1 MDAKLTFVGEDVLES
16 CDVGF
21 SGQVLVGSLHVEK
34 LGVGGN
40 PPSWFLHKKPCPPSN
55 VLDK

>member
-16 CDVGF
+16 CDAGL

-34 LGVGGN
+34 LGVGGQ
-40 PPSWFLHKKPCPPSN
+40 PTKLVPT
-55 VLDK
+55 